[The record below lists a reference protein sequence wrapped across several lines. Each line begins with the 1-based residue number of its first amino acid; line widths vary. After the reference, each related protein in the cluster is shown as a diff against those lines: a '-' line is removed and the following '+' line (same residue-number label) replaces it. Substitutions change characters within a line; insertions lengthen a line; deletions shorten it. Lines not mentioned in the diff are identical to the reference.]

1 MLDSG
6 RIGKSFHHVWGMK
19 DTIVCVMETAIPQ
32 LPDVTLIKSIATHTH
47 THTNTHTLWDCT
59 NSLASLDCGESQT
72 RLALS

>member
-1 MLDSG
+1 MIHGTTVNNIIDTMMLDSG

-47 THTNTHTLWDCT
+47 THKHTHPMGLY
-59 NSLASLDCGESQT
+59 
-72 RLALS
+72 